1 MSTHDPETEKKLKKT
16 EQLRLIMFF
25 CGLFTL
31 VKVGL
36 SISSGPFDALY
47 MAVEALLG
55 LVCLI
60 YALRLGKTVR
70 SLKPGQGTVK

>member
-36 SISSGPFDALY
+36 SISSGPFDTLY
-47 MAVEALLG
+47 VAVEALLG

-60 YALRLGKTVR
+60 YALRLGKTVS
-70 SLKPGQGTVK
+70 SLKAGQGNVK